1 MKKTILFFAIV
12 TTALAGCATKR
23 HGRLSPLSQVEK
35 EVYDCE
41 QIRVELAK
49 VEEFQK
55 QMAENSNI
63 NIASVGGFLG
73 DFGLGNAMERNAA
86 SKSALKRQENLVQL
100 QRERECE

>member
-1 MKKTILFFAIV
+1 MKKIIFFAVIA
-12 TTALAGCATKR
+12 TITLAGCATKR

-35 EVYDCE
+35 GVYDCE

-49 VEEFQK
+49 IEEFQK
-55 QMAENSNI
+55 QMAENSKI

-86 SKSALKRQENLVQL
+86 SKSALKRQEELVQL
-100 QRERECE
+100 QREKECE